1 MADEISR
8 NVYKKCTWWFFRSS
22 LGTFATWVGLGQ
34 AKAGRQHMGPI
45 DATARILWNVFIHTH
60 THMCRV
66 CLVSAYC
73 RHLPFRLPAWLFASL
88 FLLLRLPTGSNETL
102 LHSVCLPVCLFV
114 DQQKPWRQSFGHSHL
129 CCLLPFRTVLVLSLP
144 LSVPPS
150 LSFSLILGLAKCFE
164 HCANFG
170 CAAAPTHTFLA
181 TILCSQ
187 LCSDANYEVFDENE

>member
-1 MADEISR
+1 
-8 NVYKKCTWWFFRSS
+8 
-22 LGTFATWVGLGQ
+22 
-34 AKAGRQHMGPI
+34 
-45 DATARILWNVFIHTH
+45 
-60 THMCRV
+60 MCRV

-102 LHSVCLPVCLFV
+102 LHSVCLSVCPSVCSLTSRNPGDSRSVTHIYVVCF
-114 DQQKPWRQSFGHSHL
+114 PL
-129 CCLLPFRTVLVLSLP
+129 ALCLLSLSLSP
-144 LSVPPS
+144 PSVPPS